1 MAEDQKARI
10 QQLEQQIEALRAQS
24 DSLGSMLEKSNNQ
37 AFTFYNISKV
47 IASTN
52 DLNAMIPDII
62 GFIRKSISF
71 DRVTCYLADDQRE
84 KLVLRYVDGIKL
96 AGPVSV
102 SIGIGEGLPGRI
114 VETGE
119 HSHVHDL
126 SLFYETFNDFIHLP
140 GEEKR
145 DGAYIGIALK
155 SQNATIGV
163 IGIDSSVKYG
173 LTVEDM
179 DFLALTSHQI
189 SAGIEKSHLF
199 TRTEEL
205 AQLDG
210 LTGLFNHRVFKERLV
225 QEVSRRNRSGKP
237 LSLIML
243 DIDLFKQFN
252 DNFGHQAGDTV
263 LKELA
268 AVVKGQ
274 CRYTTMD
281 MCFRYGGEEFAV
293 LLSELDLAIALKVAE
308 RIRRM
313 VEKHPFGIKSRF
325 PDTNVTVS
333 LGVAGM
339 SGSDDLNPEELLKQ
353 ADDALYRSKKSGRNR
368 VTPPPPDMP

>member
-1 MAEDQKARI
+1 MSDELKARI
-10 QQLEQQIEALRAQS
+10 HRLEQEIIDLQAQS
-24 DSLGSMLEKSNNQ
+24 DNLGRMLEKSNNQ
-37 AFTFYNISKV
+37 AHTFYNISKI

-52 DLNAMIPDII
+52 DLQAMIPDII
-62 GFIRKSISF
+62 GFVRKSIRF
-71 DRVTCYLADDQRE
+71 DRVTFFLTDDRRE
-84 KLVLRYVDGIKL
+84 KLVLRYADGIPL
-96 AGPVSV
+96 PGPVSF
-102 SIGIGEGLPGRI
+102 GIGEGLPGRI
-114 VETGE
+114 VEIGE
-119 HSHVHDL
+119 HSHIHDL
-126 SLFYETFNDFIHLP
+126 SLFYETFNDFIHVP

-155 SQNATIGV
+155 SQNETLGV
-163 IGIDSSVKYG
+163 IGIDCPVKYG

-210 LTGLFNHRVFKERLV
+210 LTGLYNHRVFKERLV
-225 QEVSRRNRSGKP
+225 QEVNRRNRSGKP

-243 DIDLFKQFN
+243 DIDHFKRFN
-252 DNFGHQAGDTV
+252 DNYGHQAGDV
-263 LKELA
+263 ILKELA
-268 AVVKGQ
+268 TVIKGQ

-293 LLSELDLAIALKVAE
+293 LLSELELAIALKVAE
-308 RIRRM
+308 RIRRV
-313 VEKHPFGIKSRF
+313 VEKHSFSIKSRY
-325 PDTNVTVS
+325 PETVLTIS

-339 SGSDDLNPEELLKQ
+339 SGGDNVHPEELLKQ
-353 ADDALYRSKKSGRNR
+353 ADDALYRSKKGGRNR
-368 VTPPPPDMP
+368 VTSTPPVET

>member
-1 MAEDQKARI
+1 MSDELKARI
-10 QQLEQQIEALRAQS
+10 HRLEQEIIGLQVLS
-24 DSLGSMLEKSNNQ
+24 DNLGRMLEKSNNQ
-37 AFTFYNISKV
+37 AHTFYNISKI

-52 DLNAMIPDII
+52 DLQAMIPDII
-62 GFIRKSISF
+62 GFVRKSIRF
-71 DRVTCYLADDQRE
+71 DRVTFFLTDDRRE
-84 KLVLRYVDGIKL
+84 KLVLRYADGIPL
-96 AGPVSV
+96 PGPVSF
-102 SIGIGEGLPGRI
+102 GIGEGLPGRI
-114 VETGE
+114 VEIGE
-119 HSHVHDL
+119 HSHIHDL
-126 SLFYETFNDFIHLP
+126 SLFYETLNDFIHVP

-155 SQNATIGV
+155 SQNETLGV
-163 IGIDSSVKYG
+163 IGIDCPVKYG

-210 LTGLFNHRVFKERLV
+210 LTGLYNHRVFKERLV

-243 DIDLFKQFN
+243 DIDHFKRFN
-252 DNFGHQAGDTV
+252 DSYGHQAGDV
-263 LKELA
+263 ILKELA
-268 AVVKGQ
+268 TVIKGQ
-274 CRYTTMD
+274 CRFTTMD

-293 LLSELDLAIALKVAE
+293 LLSELELAIALKVAE
-308 RIRRM
+308 RIRRV
-313 VEKHPFGIKSRF
+313 VEKHSFSIKSRY
-325 PDTNVTVS
+325 PDTVLTIS

-339 SGSDDLNPEELLKQ
+339 SGGDNVHPEELLKQ
-353 ADDALYRSKKSGRNR
+353 ADDALYRSKKGGRNR
-368 VTPPPPDMP
+368 VTSTLPVET

>member
-1 MAEDQKARI
+1 MSDELKARI
-10 QQLEQQIEALRAQS
+10 HRLEQEIIGLQVLS
-24 DSLGSMLEKSNNQ
+24 DNLGRMLEKSNNQ
-37 AFTFYNISKV
+37 AHTFYNISKI

-52 DLNAMIPDII
+52 DLQAMIPDII
-62 GFIRKSISF
+62 GFVRKSIRF
-71 DRVTCYLADDQRE
+71 DRVTFFLTDDRRE
-84 KLVLRYVDGIKL
+84 KLVLRYADGIPL
-96 AGPVSV
+96 PGPVSF
-102 SIGIGEGLPGRI
+102 GIGEGLPGRI
-114 VETGE
+114 VEIGE
-119 HSHVHDL
+119 HSHIHDL
-126 SLFYETFNDFIHLP
+126 SLFYETLNDFIHVP

-155 SQNATIGV
+155 SQNETLGV
-163 IGIDSSVKYG
+163 IGIDCPVKYG

-210 LTGLFNHRVFKERLV
+210 LTGLYNHRVFKERLV

-243 DIDLFKQFN
+243 DIDHFKRFN
-252 DNFGHQAGDTV
+252 DSYGHQAGDV
-263 LKELA
+263 ILKELA
-268 AVVKGQ
+268 TVIKGQ

-293 LLSELDLAIALKVAE
+293 LLSELELAIALKVAE
-308 RIRRM
+308 RIRRV
-313 VEKHPFGIKSRF
+313 VEKHSFSIKSRY
-325 PDTNVTVS
+325 PDTVLTIS

-339 SGSDDLNPEELLKQ
+339 SGGDNVHPEELLKQ
-353 ADDALYRSKKSGRNR
+353 ADDALYRSKKGGRNR
-368 VTPPPPDMP
+368 VTSTLPVET

>member
-1 MAEDQKARI
+1 MSEELKARI
-10 QQLEQQIEALRAQS
+10 LLLERELGEQRTRY

-37 AFTFYNISKV
+37 AHTFYNISKI
-47 IASTN
+47 IAASN
-52 DLNAMIPDII
+52 DLQAMIPEII
-62 GFIRKSISF
+62 GYIHKAINF
-71 DRVTCYLADDQRE
+71 DRITFYLTDEPRE
-84 KLVLRYVDGIKL
+84 KLVLRYAKGL
-96 AGPVSV
+96 PVEGAV

-114 VETGE
+114 VEVGE

-126 SLFYETFNDFIHLP
+126 SLFYETFNDFIHVP

-155 SQNATIGV
+155 SRNASIGV
-163 IGIDSSVKYG
+163 IGIDSPVKYG

-189 SAGIEKSHLF
+189 SAGIEKSYLF
-199 TRTEEL
+199 TQTEEL

-210 LTGLFNHRVFKERLV
+210 LTGLYNHRVFKERLE
-225 QEVSRRNRSGKP
+225 QEVNRRSRTGKP

-243 DIDLFKQFN
+243 DIDHFKQFN
-252 DNFGHQAGDTV
+252 DNYGHQEGDAV

-268 AVVKGQ
+268 TVIKGQ

-293 LLSELDLAIALKVAE
+293 LLSELDFAVAIKVAE
-308 RIRRM
+308 RIRRV
-313 VEKHPFGIKSRF
+313 VERYSFGIKNRF
-325 PDTNVTVS
+325 SGTALTVS
-333 LGVAGM
+333 LGVAGLTD
-339 SGSDDLNPEELLKQ
+339 GDDLRPEELLKQ
-353 ADDALYRSKKSGRNR
+353 ADDALYRSKERGRNR
-368 VTPPPPDMP
+368 VTPSPQDAS